1 MINHQIYTDRFA
13 ALSDYIWDSH
23 NDYYAQT
30 MALQYDLKVVNK
42 TEDFVTDEPRVIL
55 LGTCQEVKD
64 CLRAIPQHGR
74 FILITRDHDFPIT
87 EEIYALKPPSVKHWF
102 AINCNVKH
110 LDITAIPIGVN
121 TIQGASMMLE
131 RVREEPRDWCDDHRI
146 FSRFN
151 VNKETGERHKAHD
164 NANSEIQLIIKHQ
177 IGADEFYRHIANHQF
192 TLSPSG
198 NGPDCLRT
206 WETLYLGRIPIVTDC
221 PAMRHFD
228 DMPIAYAPKNYQ
240 FTNEWLNEQE
250 QNMKSKS
257 LERSKFT
264 YWQRVIYRLKS
275 QL

>member
-42 TEDFVTDEPRVIL
+42 TEDFVTDEPTVIL

-64 CLRAIPQHGR
+64 CLKTIPQHGR

-87 EEIYALKPPSVKHWF
+87 EEIYRLKPPSIIHWF
-102 AINCNVKH
+102 AINCQVSH
-110 LDITAIPIGVN
+110 PDITAIPIGVN
-121 TIQGASMMLE
+121 TIQGASKMLE
-131 RVREEPRDWCDDHRI
+131 HVREEPVALATDHRI

-164 NANSEIQLIIKHQ
+164 NANSEVQLIIKHQ
-177 IGADEFYRHIANHQF
+177 IGADEFYTHINNHEF

-198 NGPDCLRT
+198 NGADCLRT

-221 PAMRHFD
+221 PELRHFG
-228 DMPIAYAPKNYQ
+228 DMPIAFAPKNYQ
-240 FTNEWLNEQE
+240 FTNEWLDEQA
-250 QNMKSKS
+250 QHMKSKS
-257 LERSKFT
+257 IRRSQFG
-264 YWQRVIYRLKS
+264 YWQRLIYGIKS
-275 QL
+275 TL